1 MTFDTNVFIKKTL
14 ISGLNNGS
22 FTAEQ
27 VSIYSFNYL
36 QRGLITQNTFDEIS
50 QAVTDYNNKQEEIA
64 TQLMRQEEK
73 KEGE

>member
-1 MTFDTNVFIKKTL
+1 MAFDTNSFIKNTL

-22 FTAEQ
+22 FTADQ

-36 QRGLITQNTFDEIS
+36 QRGLITQDTFDEIS

-64 TQLMRQEEK
+64 AQLIRQEEK